1 MSVIV
6 ICGLNGSGKTTLG
19 KALADE
25 LNYKFLNDEDYYFL
39 ESEIPFSESRT
50 DEEAREY
57 IISYIEKHKNV
68 VLTATRGDLG
78 DKINSLYDCVVYIS
92 APVELRLSRIKN
104 REVERFGARVLPG
117 GDMYKKQN
125 EFHEFVKTRTTEKI
139 ENWLKTIS
147 CKIIKLDGT
156 KPVEYNVNKIKF
168 GCK

>member
-1 MSVIV
+1 M
-6 ICGLNGSGKTTLG
+6 
-19 KALADE
+19 
-25 LNYKFLNDEDYYFL
+25 
-39 ESEIPFSESRT
+39 
-50 DEEAREY
+50 
-57 IISYIEKHKNV
+57 
-68 VLTATRGDLG
+68 G

-156 KPVEYNVNKIKF
+156 KPVEYNVNKIKL